1 MGRGLARPAQLGRLV
16 GKVDAAEC
24 RHCTMPVGCAHQ
36 GPRNPG
42 SEEITL
48 IVSADSM
55 LQTLS
60 IQLFVYAGAWFLLG
74 RAFGLARK
82 AVLTWS
88 GAWALLGFA
97 GCWLSVPALA
107 AWPAT
112 AASINI
118 LVVLAF
124 MLLLEGTA
132 HSTRTTVPRL
142 SLWLPMVGVL
152 IVDLLRFQWPAETAA
167 FRWTLFALCIAWPV
181 GQIGLWQAAALS
193 KLGFARLAPL
203 VWAPVVIVIGF
214 FGLRALATVLNP
226 GQVLGPLGDVTLS
239 DRLAILLLLMALGAF
254 NFAQASF
261 VLGLMAHRMR
271 ELSHTDQLTQLANRR
286 SLMLHLEREDARF
299 RRTGRGFTLVIF
311 DVDHFKTVNDR
322 YGHVVGDKVLG
333 AVSSALIREIR
344 SNDLL
349 ARYGGEEFM
358 LLMPEADVESAHL
371 LAERIRIRVMQ
382 LPIQSGQDEIFVTLS
397 AGVAGTLSADLDFE
411 DVIRRA
417 DAALYRAKHGG
428 RNQTAVD
435 RVLHRGE

>member
-1 MGRGLARPAQLGRLV
+1 MVSMGRGLVRPSQLGRLV
-16 GKVDAAEC
+16 GRVDAAEC
-24 RHCTMPVGCAHQ
+24 RHCTMPVGCARQ
-36 GPRNPG
+36 GPGNPG
-42 SEEITL
+42 SEDLTL

-142 SLWLPMVGVL
+142 SLWLPLAGVL
-152 IVDLLRFQWPAETAA
+152 SVDLLRFQWPAETAA
-167 FRWTLFALCIAWPV
+167 FRWTLFALCVAWPL
-181 GQIGLWQAAALS
+181 GL
-193 KLGFARLAPL
+193 
-203 VWAPVVIVIGF
+203 
-214 FGLRALATVLNP
+214 
-226 GQVLGPLGDVTLS
+226 LGDVTFS

-311 DVDHFKTVNDR
+311 DVDYFKTVNDR
-322 YGHVVGDKVLG
+322 YGHVVGDKVLS

-358 LLMPEADVESAHL
+358 LLMPEANVESAHL
-371 LAERIRIRVMQ
+371 LAERIRTRVMQ